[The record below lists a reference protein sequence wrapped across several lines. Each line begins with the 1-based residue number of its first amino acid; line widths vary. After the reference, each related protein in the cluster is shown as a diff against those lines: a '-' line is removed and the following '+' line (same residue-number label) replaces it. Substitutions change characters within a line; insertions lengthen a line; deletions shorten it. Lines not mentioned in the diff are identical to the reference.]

1 MRSVQNKALKSQKQN
16 DDKSR
21 IQTDIIFNDIPVYE
35 TINKI
40 ISSLEVYYMAQR
52 QGEIVSK
59 A

>member
-52 QGEIVSK
+52 QGEIKSMT
-59 A
+59 

>member
-21 IQTDIIFNDIPVYE
+21 IQTNIIFNDIPVYE

-40 ISSLEVYYMAQR
+40 SALEVYYMAQR
-52 QGEIVSK
+52 QGEIKSMT
-59 A
+59 

>member
-40 ISSLEVYYMAQR
+40 ISPLEVYYMAQR